1 MKKED
6 TAQRIARRKYEE
18 RNKAQRK
25 AQNKVWGT
33 SVSRQIADD
42 IDAFLKLHSL
52 TKVDLIMTGYIALQE
67 RHQHTK
73 KEE

>member
-25 AQNKVWGT
+25 EQNKVWGT
-33 SVSRQIADD
+33 SVSRQVADD
-42 IDAFLKLHSL
+42 IDAFLRLHNL

-67 RHQHTK
+67 RHQQTK